1 LLVSLSIIKE
11 FFKWQIFRAFAAV
24 GALEGQLAK
33 TKGFFT
39 KLSEQNL
46 VDCNKNEQ
54 DGNWGCAGGSME
66 IAYDF
71 IKNKQNGGIN
81 PAFTYKYIGRE
92 NIKCSYISSNSYGKV
107 LGFVTLPYLNE
118 TTLMQ
123 ALVEI
128 GPLAVAVDAS
138 LDSFFIYKSGVYD
151 DPNCL
156 NEPNHAG
163 NFFLIFKKK

>member
-1 LLVSLSIIKE
+1 
-11 FFKWQIFRAFAAV
+11 
-24 GALEGQLAK
+24 LEGQLAK

-66 IAYDF
+66 IAFDF

-92 NIKCSYISSNSYGKV
+92 GKCYYNDNPLISFGNITGYGV
-107 LGFVTLPYLNE
+107 VQSGNE
-118 TTLMQ
+118 IALLQ

-128 GPLAVAVDAS
+128 GPLAVAIDAS

-163 NFFLIFKKK
+163 NILILCFFEKILI